1 MERLFKYLHHDGKV
15 LDLIKSFSRFW
26 LKIVV
31 GMFLVIAVNSLV
43 VCGINFNINVLLI
56 PWQIFYIIGK
66 E

>member
-1 MERLFKYLHHDGKV
+1 MKTEKV
-15 LDLIKSFSRFW
+15 LDLINSFSRFW
-26 LKIVV
+26 LKILV